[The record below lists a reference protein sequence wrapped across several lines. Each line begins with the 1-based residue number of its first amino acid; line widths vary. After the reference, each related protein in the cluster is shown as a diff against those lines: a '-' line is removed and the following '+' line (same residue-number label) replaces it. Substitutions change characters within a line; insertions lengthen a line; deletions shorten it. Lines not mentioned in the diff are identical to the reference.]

1 MPKFCPACGTPLQYE
16 KAAICPNCGAR
27 TALAPEER
35 ENIRN
40 PFFAVVFSFL
50 FFGWGQWYNGKT
62 WAGLKFFGAVLVSCL
77 LLYIFSRSGQDFAAP
92 VIAILYAVI
101 VGIWIFGMYDA
112 YRTADRINRKKE
124 SFFKKSW
131 LFWFPV
137 ALVALTMFFIIAV
150 FALGMAG
157 TIIPVSQ
164 L

>member
-1 MPKFCPACGTPLQYE
+1 MPKFCPTCGTPLQYE
-16 KAAICPNCGAR
+16 NAAICPNCGAR

-40 PFFAVVFSFL
+40 PFFAVIFSFL

-62 WAGLKFFGAVLVSCL
+62 LTGLKFFGTSLVSCL
-77 LLYIFSRSGQDFAAP
+77 LLYIFSRSGQDFAAL
-92 VIAILYAVI
+92 VLAILYTVI

-112 YRTADRINRKKE
+112 YKTADRINRKKE
-124 SFFKKSW
+124 SFFRKSF

-137 ALVALTMFFIIAV
+137 ALVGLTIVFIIAV

-157 TIIPVSQ
+157 TIIPKMQ
-164 L
+164 P

>member
-16 KAAICPNCGAR
+16 NAAICPNCGAR
-27 TALAPEER
+27 TALVPEER

-40 PFFAVVFSFL
+40 PFFAVVLSFL

-62 WAGLKFFGAVLVSCL
+62 WAGLKFFGAFLVFSVV
-77 LLYIFSRSGQDFAAP
+77 LYIFSRSGQDFTSG
-92 VIAILYAVI
+92 VIVVYAVI
-101 VGIWIFGMYDA
+101 AGIWMFGMYDA

-137 ALVALTMFFIIAV
+137 ALVGLTIIFIVAV

>member
-1 MPKFCPACGTPLQYE
+1 MPKFCPTCGVPLQYQN
-16 KAAICPNCGAR
+16 AAICPTCGAR

-40 PFFAVVFSFL
+40 PFFAVILSFL

-62 WAGLKFFGAVLVSCL
+62 LTGLKFFGAFLVSCL
-77 LLYIFSRSGQDFAAP
+77 LLYIFSRPGQDFAL
-92 VIAILYAVI
+92 VLAILYAVI

-112 YRTADRINRKKE
+112 YKTADRINRKKE
-124 SFFKKSW
+124 SFFRKSW

-137 ALVALTMFFIIAV
+137 ALVALTIVFIIAV

-157 TIIPVSQ
+157 TIVPVPQ
-164 L
+164 I